1 MVEGEG
7 CGGYARDGGVVLG
20 VVFGELTFEGEAK
33 GVGGAGV
40 EEAPHGEA
48 VGMWVEGVA
57 EGEG

>member
-1 MVEGEG
+1 M
-7 CGGYARDGGVVLG
+7 G
-20 VVFGELTFEGEAK
+20 VVFGELTFVGEAK